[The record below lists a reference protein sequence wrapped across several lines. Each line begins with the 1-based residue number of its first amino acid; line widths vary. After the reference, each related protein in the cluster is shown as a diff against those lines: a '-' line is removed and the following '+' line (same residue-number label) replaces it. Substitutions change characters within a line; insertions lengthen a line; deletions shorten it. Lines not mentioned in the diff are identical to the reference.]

1 MYEAHTDIIGVT
13 WLLGQ
18 LLILLTAEQSILVI
32 DPYSLALIEQVL
44 IYIYIISQT
53 LYAYIYIPF
62 YSPLITLSLPWAN
75 PL

>member
-44 IYIYIISQT
+44 IYISYYKPSMHI
-53 LYAYIYIPF
+53 YIYIPF

>member
-53 LYAYIYIPF
+53 LYAYIYIYPF
-62 YSPLITLSLPWAN
+62 IAL
-75 PL
+75 